1 MHPSFSLR
9 PGAAQNYPA
18 KHRCDRESRP
28 QPHCFYSDAEFVV
41 GAGYSRSWGIPA
53 TDCKTP
59 GSSESAIQHSLWLLV
74 SLHKPQHNAQN
85 WRFFMN
91 RVLKTT
97 LGLVVSLF
105 LFSALTM
112 AETAPGTANKTVNK
126 KEDTAHHS
134 RLAKAAFWRHHDD
147 AGTKA
152 KPAAAASTNAKSQ
165 KPQAKPAQL
174 KPVSAKV
181 ASGKN
186 DQKPQKNSN
195 SNSNEISK
203 SPAKKAPVASKSP
216 AANKT
221 KSQPKTQTHQT
232 ASLQ

>member
-1 MHPSFSLR
+1 MS
-9 PGAAQNYPA
+9 
-18 KHRCDRESRP
+18 
-28 QPHCFYSDAEFVV
+28 
-41 GAGYSRSWGIPA
+41 
-53 TDCKTP
+53 
-59 GSSESAIQHSLWLLV
+59 
-74 SLHKPQHNAQN
+74 
-85 WRFFMN
+85 
-91 RVLKTT
+91 KTT
-97 LGLVVSLF
+97 KTILGLVVSLF
-105 LFSALTM
+105 LLSALTM
-112 AETAPGTANKTVNK
+112 AEATPSVSNKTADKTSNK

-152 KPAAAASTNAKSQ
+152 KPAAAASTAKSQ
-165 KPQAKPAQL
+165 KPQTKPAQL

-181 ASGKN
+181 TTGKN

-195 SNSNEISK
+195 SNDTSK
-203 SPAKKAPVASKSP
+203 SPAKKAPVASKSA

>member
-1 MHPSFSLR
+1 
-9 PGAAQNYPA
+9 
-18 KHRCDRESRP
+18 
-28 QPHCFYSDAEFVV
+28 
-41 GAGYSRSWGIPA
+41 
-53 TDCKTP
+53 
-59 GSSESAIQHSLWLLV
+59 
-74 SLHKPQHNAQN
+74 
-85 WRFFMN
+85 MN

-105 LFSALTM
+105 LFSASTM

-152 KPAAAASTNAKSQ
+152 KPAAGASTNAKSQ
-165 KPQAKPAQL
+165 KPQTIPAQL

-195 SNSNEISK
+195 SNDVSK
-203 SPAKKAPVASKSP
+203 SPSKKPVVASKSP

-221 KSQPKTQTHQT
+221 KSQPKTQAHQT
-232 ASLQ
+232 DSLQ